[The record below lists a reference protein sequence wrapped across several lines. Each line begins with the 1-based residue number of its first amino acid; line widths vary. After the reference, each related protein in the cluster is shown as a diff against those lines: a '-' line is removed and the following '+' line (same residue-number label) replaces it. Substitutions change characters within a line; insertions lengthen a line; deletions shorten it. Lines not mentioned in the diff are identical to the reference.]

1 MKRCWNHKAL
11 CSCKTVRRQSWNFL
25 KPSFISNDQIS
36 KAYSCI
42 GCNFKS
48 SRTAI
53 TFSNKFKQ
61 LECSHWSNWYRDADH
76 KFHFQPIIFLPKT
89 FCANYTLRFSSNTYF
104 LSNWASSLYK
114 IFEGFMSL
122 CFKNLTIC
130 CTTIGCTQCTHSL
143 CGQLR
148 NQHKWIEKAFS
159 NYMTSTSNHIEKFL
173 AFVVCTRQNFWR
185 I

>member
-1 MKRCWNHKAL
+1 MIKFPKHIPVSDA
-11 CSCKTVRRQSWNFL
+11 
-25 KPSFISNDQIS
+25 IS
-36 KAYSCI
+36 KAVAQLSLSVI
-42 GCNFKS
+42 NLNSLNVLIDQTGTGMLTISFIFNPLS
-48 SRTAI
+48 S
-53 TFSNKFKQ
+53 
-61 LECSHWSNWYRDADH
+61 
-76 KFHFQPIIFLPKT
+76 FQKP

-159 NYMTSTSNHIEKFL
+159 NYMTSTSNPIEKFL